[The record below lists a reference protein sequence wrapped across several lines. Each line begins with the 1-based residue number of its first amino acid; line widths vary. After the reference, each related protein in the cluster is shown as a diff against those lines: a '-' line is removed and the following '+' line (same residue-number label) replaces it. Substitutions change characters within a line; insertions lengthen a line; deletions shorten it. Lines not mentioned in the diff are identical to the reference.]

1 MTETEKYEQIEQYLR
16 GDMNQEDKRS
26 FEEKI
31 KADRDLALEV
41 EQHAGIIRGLKS
53 MAKKSV
59 IKNKLDTYHAELE
72 LKQLKPVR
80 GIRRYMNVNSP
91 VFAVA
96 ASLALLVAVTA
107 FLLTDH
113 VSEKQTAY
121 YRELSIDVNI
131 LKKDQNKIL
140 NQIKEGQKSTAT
152 PEIIDEKYRGT
163 AFAISQDGY
172 LITSYHIIKG
182 AKTIYIEN
190 SSGKFKAELV
200 SADKD
205 MAILK
210 IIDTTFTSFTGLPY
224 SIKSKS
230 TELGEDVFTLG
241 YPREDIVYGAG
252 SVSASTGYEGDTVS
266 FQVSVPV
273 NPGNSGGPLF
283 DAQGNLIGLIL
294 GKHSESEAAAFA
306 LRSAYIIEALKQA
319 GQKKPITVN
328 KKNSIKFLKRSEQLK
343 KIKNYVFVVKAYN

>member
-1 MTETEKYEQIEQYLR
+1 MTETEKHEQIEQYLR
-16 GDMNQEDKRS
+16 GAMNPDDKKA
-26 FEEKI
+26 FEERLRSEPGF
-31 KADRDLALEV
+31 ANEV
-41 EQHAGIIRGLKS
+41 EQHSKIIQGLKS
-53 MAKKSV
+53 MDKKSR
-59 IKNKLDTYHAELE
+59 IKNKLDVYHAELE
-72 LKQLKPVR
+72 LKQLKPAG
-80 GIRRYMNVNSP
+80 GIRRFMNVNSP
-91 VFAVA
+91 IFAVA

-113 VSEKQTAY
+113 VSDKQTAY
-121 YRELSIDVNI
+121 YKELSLDVNKI
-131 LKKDQNKIL
+131 KKDQNVIL
-140 NQIKEGQKSTAT
+140 NQIKEGQKSTV

-190 SSGKFKAELV
+190 SSNKFKAELV

-210 IIDTTFTSFTGLPY
+210 ITDEAFKSFNGLPY
-224 SIKSKS
+224 SIKFKA
-230 TELGEDVFTLG
+230 TELGEEVFTLG
-241 YPREDIVYGAG
+241 YPREDIVYGEG
-252 SVSASTGYEGDTVS
+252 SVSAATGYEGDTVS

-306 LRSAYIIEALKQA
+306 LRSTYIIEALKKTGEENA
-319 GQKKPITVN
+319 IAVS

-343 KIKNYVFVVKAYN
+343 KIRDYVFVVKAYN